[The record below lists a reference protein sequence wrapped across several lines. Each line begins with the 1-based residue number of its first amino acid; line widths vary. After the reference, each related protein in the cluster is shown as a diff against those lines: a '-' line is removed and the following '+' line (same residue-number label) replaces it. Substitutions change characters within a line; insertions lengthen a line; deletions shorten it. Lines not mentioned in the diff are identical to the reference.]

1 MENVPELTVAVHNQD
16 GVIYQGQVKAISS
29 MNNLGP
35 FDILSAHANFITLI
49 KDKLILHHQSGQ
61 PQEVPISSG
70 VLECLDS
77 QVNIYLDL
85 TSSAPI
91 INTASAST

>member
-1 MENVPELTVAVHNQD
+1 MSTYPDLTVAVHSPE

-29 MNNLGP
+29 INQNGP

-49 KDKLILHHQSGQ
+49 KERLTLHLEGSKQ
-61 PQEVPISSG
+61 QEVPITSG

-77 QVNIYLDL
+77 QVNVYLDL
-85 TSSAPI
+85 TSSAPP
-91 INTASAST
+91 INKVSGSV